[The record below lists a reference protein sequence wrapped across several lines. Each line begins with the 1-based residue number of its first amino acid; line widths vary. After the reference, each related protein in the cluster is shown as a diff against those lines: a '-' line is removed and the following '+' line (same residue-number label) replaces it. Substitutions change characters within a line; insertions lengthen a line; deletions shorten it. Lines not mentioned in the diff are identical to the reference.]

1 MRRHYRAQWRS
12 RRKGGILLECAM
24 ALAVISLGIALTAE
38 GLALLGMQR
47 RNLEQHNAAILALDQ
62 VLERV
67 AATPWDQL
75 TKEEIEGWDWSDEL
89 PPRAELAVS
98 VTEEAGPPAARQVT
112 VALVYPSQDGVAE
125 TAPLVLWRYA
135 PPGGAP

>member
-1 MRRHYRAQWRS
+1 MLYRRAVNFRS
-12 RRKGGILLECAM
+12 QHQGGILLECAM

-47 RNLEQHNAAILALDQ
+47 RRLEQHNAAILALDQ

-67 AATPWDQL
+67 AAAPWDQL
-75 TKEEIEGWDWSDEL
+75 TKDEIEGWDWSDQL
-89 PPRAELAVS
+89 PPRATLTAT
-98 VTEEAGPPAARQVT
+98 VTEDAGPPAARQVT
-112 VALVYPSQDGVAE
+112 VALSYPTQAGVEE